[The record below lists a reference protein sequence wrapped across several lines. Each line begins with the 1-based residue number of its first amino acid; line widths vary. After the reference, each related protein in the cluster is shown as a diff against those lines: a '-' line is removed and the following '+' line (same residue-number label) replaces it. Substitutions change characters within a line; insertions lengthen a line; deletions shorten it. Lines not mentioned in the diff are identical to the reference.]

1 MDHGIGGIAKWYA
14 GKGKNW
20 KTSWGKLWDGTKIF
34 VVDGPYVREKY
45 FIDYV
50 EGGHGYVYTFI
61 PKDEIW
67 IERMDNPVDQGMNLL
82 HEVYEMTL
90 MKYVPAKKGYDP
102 AHECAANLESLV
114 REAITGKRALKAET
128 TAYR

>member
-1 MDHGIGGIAKWYA
+1 MDHGIGTLAKQYSE
-14 GKGKNW
+14 KPLKW
-20 KTSWGKLWDGTKIF
+20 KTSWGKMWDGTKIF
-34 VVDGPYVREKY
+34 IVDGPYVREKY

-67 IERMDNPVDQGMNLL
+67 IEKMENQVDQGMNLL
-82 HEVYEMTL
+82 HEMYEMTL
-90 MKYVPAKKGYDP
+90 MKYVPSKKGYDP
-102 AHECAANLESLV
+102 AHESSANVESLV
-114 REAITGKRALKAET
+114 REAISGKHNLKAET